1 MHPDFHVVDLLL
13 TVQDGLIEVR
23 GQPFSY
29 RPLHQYLES
38 LGWRAVFTDADR
50 FVGIVTESIDEETL
64 QERILSFLMPA
75 DRFEFLD
82 APGLELPTQ
91 GRESQWFE
99 RHFPERLQ

>member
-13 TVQDGLIEVR
+13 TVPDGLIEVR

-38 LGWRAVFTDADR
+38 LGWREVFTETDR
-50 FVGIVTESIDEETL
+50 FVGIVTENIDAETL
-64 QERILSFLMPA
+64 HERILSFLMPA

-82 APGLELPTQ
+82 APGLELPIPGT
-91 GRESQWFE
+91 ESQWFE
-99 RHFPERLQ
+99 RNFPERLP